1 MVFGLYWRTQLK
13 KADRWKGA
21 LLYTVTANFILCT
34 AFFII
39 VTIGVQFFIAIVILI
54 DLQLIL
60 PELWLISAG
69 NAIYITIDVI
79 SQLILFYRCWIMWR
93 QPLVM
98 VFPSILLL
106 AFFVIS
112 WATLGVQIHVIATN
126 QPSFPNWTAPAI
138 TATFFISLGAN
149 ALVTALMMY
158 KIITAYQNG
167 RGFKT
172 SNVQGTASQ
181 GTGQHERHPLMP
193 ILLESGLIIF
203 VGQLVQSIM
212 YASAFDAFPLV
223 SGSVVMLYG
232 ILTTVGVETDIS
244 PKRNAV
250 VSTDSGRPIQLAS
263 FAPSYT
269 TKVNPEIYS
278 DDGHSDRKVAFP
290 I

>member
-39 VTIGVQFFIAIVILI
+39 VTIGVQFFIAIDILI

-138 TATFFISLGAN
+138 TATFFH
-149 ALVTALMMY
+149 
-158 KIITAYQNG
+158 IIG
-167 RGFKT
+167 RERT
-172 SNVQGTASQ
+172 CHCSHDVQD
-181 GTGQHERHPLMP
+181 HHRIPER
-193 ILLESGLIIF
+193 SG
-203 VGQLVQSIM
+203 
-212 YASAFDAFPLV
+212 
-223 SGSVVMLYG
+223 
-232 ILTTVGVETDIS
+232 
-244 PKRNAV
+244 
-250 VSTDSGRPIQLAS
+250 IQ
-263 FAPSYT
+263 
-269 TKVNPEIYS
+269 
-278 DDGHSDRKVAFP
+278 DQ
-290 I
+290 